1 MSKIKIVHIIN
12 DLNIGGA
19 EMMLYKLVSNSD
31 KAVFDHI
38 VISMIDGGELF
49 DGIRSIGIEVHSVGG
64 MNLPALFKIYRIV
77 RKLEPDIVQGWM
89 YYGNL
94 AAQLVSSLSP
104 RRLPV
109 VWNIRYSL
117 SSFRNEKFSTLVAIL
132 VCGAMS
138 RFPKKMINNSRVSA
152 LQHSSRYKY
161 CEDKWEVIPNGFD
174 YEIFSPSEEAR
185 HALRDS
191 LGMTPD
197 TILIGMVA
205 RFHPQKDHANFLKA
219 AAILMRRHPSVHFLL
234 AGHLVTDENPLL
246 RDLKKS
252 LGLGDCVHFLGE
264 RTDMPRI
271 MASLDVAV
279 LSSSFGEG
287 FSNAVGEAMS
297 CAVPCVVTD
306 ISDLASIVG
315 NTGMV
320 VPPENPQLLAE
331 SIDTLLQ
338 LGSAGLREL
347 GLRARER
354 IIEHFS
360 LDVITK
366 HYEAVY
372 LDVLK
377 KSAARKGQ

>member
-1 MSKIKIVHIIN
+1 MKRKKIIHIIN

-19 EMMLYKLVSNSD
+19 EMMLYKLLSSSD
-31 KAVFDHI
+31 KKVFEHI
-38 VISMIDGGELF
+38 VVSILGGGELLN
-49 DGIRSIGIEVHSVGG
+49 DIRALGIEVHSAGG
-64 MNLPALFKIYRIV
+64 MNLLALMKIYRIV
-77 RKLEPDIVQGWM
+77 RGLEPDIVQGWM

-94 AAQLVSSLSP
+94 TAQLVSFLLP
-104 RRLPV
+104 RHTPIL
-109 VWNIRYSL
+109 WNIRHSL
-117 SSFRNEKFSTLVAIL
+117 SCIKNEKPLTMLAIS
-132 VCGAMS
+132 VCGVMS
-138 RFPKKMINNSRVSA
+138 RFPDKMINNSRVSA

-174 YEIFSPSEEAR
+174 YEIFAPSEDAR
-185 HALRDS
+185 YTLRDS
-191 LGMTPD
+191 LGIASD
-197 TILIGMVA
+197 TILIGMIA

-219 AAILMRRHPSVHFLL
+219 AAILRHRHPLVHFLL

-246 RDLKKS
+246 RNLKNS

-297 CAVPCVVTD
+297 CGVPCVVTD
-306 ISDLASIVG
+306 ISDLASIVD

-331 SIDTLLQ
+331 SIETLLE
-338 LGSAGLREL
+338 LGSTGLREL
-347 GLRARER
+347 GIRARQR

-366 HYEAVY
+366 RYEAVY
-372 LDVLK
+372 LDVLEK
-377 KSAARKGQ
+377 NIARQGR